1 MSSIIT
7 KTGTKDHAGTD
18 CDVVMKICDKDGNCC
33 ETGNGLDN
41 RGNDREKGDTDTY
54 KDAANLASCAKKVIC
69 YVRSIFQNNNMRT
82 FPTNTCLVVSI

>member
-1 MSSIIT
+1 MRLTKVSIGLSSKSDLHVSSIIT

-18 CDVVMKICDKDGNCC
+18 CDVVMKICDMCGNCC

-54 KDAANLASCAKKVIC
+54 TDAANLATCAEKVID
-69 YVRSIFQNNNMRT
+69 M
-82 FPTNTCLVVSI
+82 

>member
-7 KTGTKDHAGTD
+7 KTGTKDYAGTD

-54 KDAANLASCAKKVIC
+54 TDATNLATCAEKVID
-69 YVRSIFQNNNMRT
+69 M
-82 FPTNTCLVVSI
+82 